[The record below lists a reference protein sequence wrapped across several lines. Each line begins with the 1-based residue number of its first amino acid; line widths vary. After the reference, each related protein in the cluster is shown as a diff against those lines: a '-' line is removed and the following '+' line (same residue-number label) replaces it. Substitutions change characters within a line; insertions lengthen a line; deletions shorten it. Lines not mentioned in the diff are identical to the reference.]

1 MDVPQALAAPDHQG
15 DHGTCTR
22 FAVAKGV
29 ANGFMTKAFGN
40 DTKLDFDQGKIS
52 ALLMNEHEV

>member
-1 MDVPQALAAPDHQG
+1 MDIPQALAAPDHQG
-15 DHGTCTR
+15 DQGTCTR

-40 DTKLDFDQGKIS
+40 VNELDFDQDNIS
-52 ALLMNEHEV
+52 ILLVNEHKV